1 MTATEPD
8 PARPP
13 PNHPAPLR
21 LRTAVAVVC
30 AVAGFALVAQVRAVE
45 TIDVR
50 LAGEREEDLAQIL
63 ADLGAESD
71 RLSAEIS
78 QLQLTI
84 LAIGNEQEGEEVAVR
99 SLERR
104 LDDLRILAGV
114 VPATGPGIEF
124 DITDPDGQVGADRLV
139 DVVQELRD
147 AGAEAIAVN
156 GARLVVSSA
165 FVSSGG
171 RMLLDGQPIASP
183 YRFAVVGPPASLAGG
198 LEIPGG
204 VLDSLASVGGVTTE
218 VRQVDSLTVAPRPE
232 PVPFTLGR
240 PIPADEAT
248 PAS

>member
-1 MTATEPD
+1 MTLSATEQ
-8 PARPP
+8 APP
-13 PNHPAPLR
+13 PPRASLR
-21 LRTAVAVVC
+21 LRVAVVAVC
-30 AVAGFALVAQVRAVE
+30 AVVGFALVTQARAVE
-45 TIDVR
+45 TIEVR
-50 LAGEREEDLAQIL
+50 LAGEREEDLARIL

-84 LAIGNEQEGEEVAVR
+84 LAIDNEQEGEQVAVR

-156 GARLVVSSA
+156 GTRLVVSSA
-165 FVSSGG
+165 FLSSGG

-183 YRFAVVGPPASLAGG
+183 YRFAVVGPSTSLAGG

-204 VLDSLASVGGVTTE
+204 VLDSLASIGGVTTE
-218 VRQVDSLTVAPRPE
+218 VRKLDSLTVAQRPE

-240 PIPADEAT
+240 PVPAEEAT